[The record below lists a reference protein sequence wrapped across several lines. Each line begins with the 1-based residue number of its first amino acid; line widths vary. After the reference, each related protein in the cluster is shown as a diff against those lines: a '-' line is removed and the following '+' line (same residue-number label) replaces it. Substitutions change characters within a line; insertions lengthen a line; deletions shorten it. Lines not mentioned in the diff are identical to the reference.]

1 MRTRDVWK
9 AEETRSTGGLCG
21 GDPEDGGQEE
31 EDTLL
36 PATRHTALVC
46 HGHKLSYLKNK
57 QLGREGTTLSPGREQ

>member
-46 HGHKLSYLKNK
+46 HGHKLFKKTNSWGERGPRKP
-57 QLGREGTTLSPGREQ
+57 RT